1 MSKFSR
7 YFILNVDVA
16 ISEIALAERTGPTI
30 EAWNRRHDRSAGL
43 CVTGKSCDG
52 VSVSGH
58 TGYKDG
64 TRWTI
69 DLLMVGPLVND
80 EKIAELSA
88 ILLEAIMAPVN
99 ESTMHPLA
107 PVP

>member
-1 MSKFSR
+1 MSEFSR
-7 YFILNVDVA
+7 YFTLNVDVA
-16 ISEIALAERTGPTI
+16 ISEIALVTRTGPTI

-43 CVTGKSCDG
+43 CVTSKSCDG
-52 VSVSGH
+52 VSGSGH
-58 TGYKDG
+58 TEYKDG

-69 DLLMVGPLVND
+69 NLLMVGPLVND

-88 ILLEAIMAPVN
+88 ILLEAIMTPVN

-107 PVP
+107 PGP